1 MKYKVEEGIFA
12 NDGAIQFPKWSWIT
26 QLYLIA
32 VSSLE
37 IQGGLHIRNS
47 HLRKVPAWAGAFHCP
62 RNEKGQPGGMPERL
76 KHEIILERFPGIWW
90 YFKANWGSCLV
101 YWLRYL
107 DCKHLSLL
115 PSTAVTPREGPLH
128 SSVYL
133 FNIKIEEFRFLQCE
147 AKQRRGSP
155 VPVLLNW
162 TSDSHCPGPVHL
174 Q

>member
-1 MKYKVEEGIFA
+1 MKYKVDEGIFA

-47 HLRKVPAWAGAFHCP
+47 HLRKVPALGWSIPLPKKWERAARRHAREVETWDNSGTFP
-62 RNEKGQPGGMPERL
+62 RNLVVFQ
-76 KHEIILERFPGIWW
+76 
-90 YFKANWGSCLV
+90 SSLV

-155 VPVLLNW
+155 VPVLWNW